1 MGDSIVTYLLAKPRF
16 SSKNFKN
23 SPADDELFKGR
34 TSFSESENVSKRYD
48 SGGLLNFDGISNSQN
63 KPYSA
68 RYGRQRSSPLMA
80 PTQSYAQIL
89 ATKSTNSGAKIT
101 ISDNSIR
108 PAQPAVSG
116 FTKRIIGDPVLI
128 DYLTEYLNANP
139 NDRVNLRAITAKKIQ
154 SFTDILKVLALANS
168 LKVRERFDISIALL
182 AECKG
187 SILVMAIQKILYLF
201 HEHPKKARK
210 DEDNWVIVI
219 LALVCCQNHIG
230 TNQKL
235 KALASLFAV
244 QSKLTRE
251 VKAAIIDALS
261 LLEGDVNSQLLVRQL
276 NHFTNQNEL
285 DQYVSNYAQ
294 EVIENLDLIIIF

>member
-48 SGGLLNFDGISNSQN
+48 SGGLLNFDGINNSQN

-80 PTQSYAQIL
+80 PTPSYPQIL

-101 ISDNSIR
+101 ISDNSRKNDI
-108 PAQPAVSG
+108 SG
-116 FTKRIIGDPVLI
+116 FTQNIIGDSVLI
-128 DYLTEYLNANP
+128 GYFNADP
-139 NDRVNLRAITAKKIQ
+139 NDRVKLRAITAKKIQ

-168 LKVRERFDISIALL
+168 LKIRERFDSSIALL

-187 SILVMAIQKILYLF
+187 SILVIAIQKILNLF
-201 HEHPKKARK
+201 HEHPKKAQK

-235 KALASLFAV
+235 KALTSLFAV
-244 QSKLTRE
+244 QNKLTRE
-251 VKAAIIDALS
+251 VKTAIIDALS
-261 LLEGDVNSQLLVRQL
+261 LLEDDVNSQLLVRQL
-276 NHFTNQNEL
+276 KYFTNQNEL
-285 DQYVSNYAQ
+285 DQYVRNYAQ
-294 EVIENLDLIIIF
+294 EVIENLD